1 MIPNPWLLLGAVGIW
16 LLTGL
21 GSFLAGDHYSS
32 LSHEKAEAVQAVQ
45 GQKLLADAQAKIA
58 AQVQANAE
66 LNNQIEADHATA
78 QSVIE
83 NASAAYA
90 DAVSKRVRT
99 KSTACAVDPG
109 SAKAGNS
116 SGDQVVD
123 TAGIFVSEPTLRS
136 LGLLAQSAD
145 ETVAA
150 MVACK
155 AWAESVGR

>member
-1 MIPNPWLLLGAVGIW
+1 MIPSPWVLLGAVGIW
-16 LLTGL
+16 LITGI
-21 GSFLAGDHYSS
+21 GSFLAGDHYGS
-32 LSHEKAEAVQAVQ
+32 LSHEKAEAVQAAQ
-45 GQKLLADAQAKIA
+45 GQKLLADAQAKIT

-90 DAVSKRVRT
+90 DAVAHRVHTRA
-99 KSTACAVDPG
+99 TACAVDPG

-116 SGDQVVD
+116 SGGQGVD

-136 LGLLAQSAD
+136 LGSIAQSAD
-145 ETVAA
+145 QTVAA
-150 MVACK
+150 MVACRTFSLAIGK
-155 AWAESVGR
+155 